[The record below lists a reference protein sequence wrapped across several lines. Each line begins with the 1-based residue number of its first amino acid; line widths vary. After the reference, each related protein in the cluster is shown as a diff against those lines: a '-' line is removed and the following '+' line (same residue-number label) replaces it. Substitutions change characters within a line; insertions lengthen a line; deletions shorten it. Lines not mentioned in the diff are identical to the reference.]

1 MHGKTVI
8 MIAHR
13 LSTIRSADKI
23 IVVDKG
29 CLMEQGR
36 HDELLEKRGKY
47 FDMWNVYTKALDWKM
62 DRKGMK
68 EHA

>member
-47 FDMWNVYTKALDWKM
+47 SDMWNVYTKALDWKM

-68 EHA
+68 EHV

>member
-13 LSTIRSADKI
+13 LSTIRSANKI
-23 IVVDKG
+23 IVIDKG
-29 CLMEQGR
+29 RLIEQGR
-36 HDELLEKRGKY
+36 HEELLEKQGKY

-62 DRKGMK
+62 DRKGIR
-68 EHA
+68 EHV